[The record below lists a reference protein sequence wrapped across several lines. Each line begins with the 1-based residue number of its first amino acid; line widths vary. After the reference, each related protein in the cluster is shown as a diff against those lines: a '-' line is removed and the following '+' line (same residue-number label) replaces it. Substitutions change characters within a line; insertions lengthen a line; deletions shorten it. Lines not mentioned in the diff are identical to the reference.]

1 MKYLRCPKC
10 KILEEFFKC
19 NIREKSTLAIYNEL
33 NPRIRQSDG
42 LHIYPMYCFICKS
55 VTEWAM
61 DPLNSST
68 KAFKGV
74 EYFKTKKATNKD
86 IRNIIVILK
95 NSKGDPTKNRL
106 NVVIDLSLLDS
117 NDNLIISK
125 QFSESFE
132 YNIDDNKFNLKQ
144 YEKNIKFNLIE
155 DITQQILVFL
165 ANV

>member
-1 MKYLRCPKC
+1 MK
-10 KILEEFFKC
+10 KIFLILIILFLNGCGYTPLYSSKDSNYKVISLNKNVNNSLTNYVQNSIEVISNE
-19 NIREKSTLAIYNEL
+19 NAEKSLNISFEYNE
-33 NPRIRQSDG
+33 
-42 LHIYPMYCFICKS
+42 
-55 VTEWAM
+55 
-61 DPLNSST
+61 
-68 KAFKGV
+68 
-74 EYFKTKKATNKD
+74 
-86 IRNIIVILK
+86 NISVILK

-117 NDNLIISK
+117 NDNLITSK

>member
-1 MKYLRCPKC
+1 MK
-10 KILEEFFKC
+10 KIFLILIILFLNGCGYTPLYSSKDSNYKVISLNKNVNNSLTNYIQNSIEVISNE
-19 NIREKSTLAIYNEL
+19 NAEKSLNISFEYNE
-33 NPRIRQSDG
+33 
-42 LHIYPMYCFICKS
+42 
-55 VTEWAM
+55 
-61 DPLNSST
+61 
-68 KAFKGV
+68 
-74 EYFKTKKATNKD
+74 
-86 IRNIIVILK
+86 NISVILK

-106 NVVIDLSLLDS
+106 NIVIDLSLVDS
-117 NDNLIISK
+117 NNNLITSK

>member
-1 MKYLRCPKC
+1 MK
-10 KILEEFFKC
+10 KIFLILIILFLNGCGYTPLYSSKDSNYKVISLNKNVNNSLTNYVQNSIEVISNE
-19 NIREKSTLAIYNEL
+19 NAEKSLNISFEYNE
-33 NPRIRQSDG
+33 
-42 LHIYPMYCFICKS
+42 
-55 VTEWAM
+55 
-61 DPLNSST
+61 
-68 KAFKGV
+68 
-74 EYFKTKKATNKD
+74 
-86 IRNIIVILK
+86 NISVILK

-106 NVVIDLSLLDS
+106 NIVIDLSLVDS
-117 NDNLIISK
+117 NDNLIASK

>member
-1 MKYLRCPKC
+1 MK
-10 KILEEFFKC
+10 KIFLILIILFLNGCGYTPLYSSKDSNYKVISLKKNVNNSLTNYVQNSIEVISNE
-19 NIREKSTLAIYNEL
+19 NAEKSLNISFEYNE
-33 NPRIRQSDG
+33 
-42 LHIYPMYCFICKS
+42 
-55 VTEWAM
+55 
-61 DPLNSST
+61 
-68 KAFKGV
+68 
-74 EYFKTKKATNKD
+74 
-86 IRNIIVILK
+86 NISVILK
-95 NSKGDPTKNRL
+95 NSKGNPTKNRL

-117 NDNLIISK
+117 NDNLITSK

>member
-1 MKYLRCPKC
+1 MKKIFLILIILYLNGCGYTPLYSSKDSNY
-10 KILEEFFKC
+10 KVISLKKNVNNSLTNYVQNSIEVISNENAKKSL
-19 NIREKSTLAIYNEL
+19 NISFDYNE
-33 NPRIRQSDG
+33 
-42 LHIYPMYCFICKS
+42 
-55 VTEWAM
+55 
-61 DPLNSST
+61 
-68 KAFKGV
+68 
-74 EYFKTKKATNKD
+74 
-86 IRNIIVILK
+86 NISVILK

-117 NDNLIISK
+117 NDNLITSK

-132 YNIDDNKFNLKQ
+132 YNIDDNKFNLEQ

>member
-1 MKYLRCPKC
+1 MK
-10 KILEEFFKC
+10 KIFLILIILFLNGCGYTPLYSSKDSNYKVISLNKNVNNSLTNYVQNSIKVISNE
-19 NIREKSTLAIYNEL
+19 NAEKSLNISFEYNE
-33 NPRIRQSDG
+33 
-42 LHIYPMYCFICKS
+42 
-55 VTEWAM
+55 
-61 DPLNSST
+61 
-68 KAFKGV
+68 
-74 EYFKTKKATNKD
+74 
-86 IRNIIVILK
+86 NISVILK

-106 NVVIDLSLLDS
+106 NIVIDLSLLDS
-117 NDNLIISK
+117 NDNLITSK

>member
-1 MKYLRCPKC
+1 MK
-10 KILEEFFKC
+10 KIFLILIILFLNGCGYTPLYSSKDSNYKVISLNKNVNNSLTNYVQNSIKVISNE
-19 NIREKSTLAIYNEL
+19 NAEKSLNISFDYNE
-33 NPRIRQSDG
+33 
-42 LHIYPMYCFICKS
+42 
-55 VTEWAM
+55 
-61 DPLNSST
+61 
-68 KAFKGV
+68 
-74 EYFKTKKATNKD
+74 
-86 IRNIIVILK
+86 NISVILK

-106 NVVIDLSLLDS
+106 NVVIDLSLFDS
-117 NDNLIISK
+117 NNNLITSK

>member
-1 MKYLRCPKC
+1 MK
-10 KILEEFFKC
+10 KIFLILIILFLNGCGYTPLYSSKDSNYKVISLNKNVNNSLTNYVQNSIEVISNE
-19 NIREKSTLAIYNEL
+19 NAEKSLNISFEYNE
-33 NPRIRQSDG
+33 
-42 LHIYPMYCFICKS
+42 
-55 VTEWAM
+55 
-61 DPLNSST
+61 
-68 KAFKGV
+68 
-74 EYFKTKKATNKD
+74 
-86 IRNIIVILK
+86 NISVILK

-117 NDNLIISK
+117 NNNLITSK

>member
-1 MKYLRCPKC
+1 MK
-10 KILEEFFKC
+10 KIFLILIILFLNGCGYTPLYSSKDSNYKVISLKKNVNNSLTNYVQNSIEVISNENAKKSL
-19 NIREKSTLAIYNEL
+19 NISFDYNE
-33 NPRIRQSDG
+33 
-42 LHIYPMYCFICKS
+42 
-55 VTEWAM
+55 
-61 DPLNSST
+61 
-68 KAFKGV
+68 
-74 EYFKTKKATNKD
+74 
-86 IRNIIVILK
+86 NISVILK

-106 NVVIDLSLLDS
+106 NIVIDLSLLDS
-117 NDNLIISK
+117 NDNLITSK

>member
-1 MKYLRCPKC
+1 MK
-10 KILEEFFKC
+10 KIFLISIILFLNGCGYTPLYSSKDSNYKVISLNKNVNNSLTNYVQNSIKVISNE
-19 NIREKSTLAIYNEL
+19 NAEKSLNISFEYNE
-33 NPRIRQSDG
+33 
-42 LHIYPMYCFICKS
+42 
-55 VTEWAM
+55 
-61 DPLNSST
+61 
-68 KAFKGV
+68 
-74 EYFKTKKATNKD
+74 
-86 IRNIIVILK
+86 NISVILK

-117 NDNLIISK
+117 NDNLITSK